1 VTRPA
6 RALLLC
12 LACGCSA
19 PAAYD
24 APGTYEMDRP
34 FVADT
39 LWVLPDGTYTLVYA
53 PDGGGKTLVV
63 RGRWEYVRNERSI
76 TFHGFPVRE
85 YSGSVRDASQT
96 GVWRA
101 PFQRTAFGSIVLQV
115 YEDKGLQYRRVSPD
129 LLGSAGRG
137 R

>member
-1 VTRPA
+1 MTRPA
-6 RALLLC
+6 LALLLC
-12 LACGCSA
+12 VACGGPA

-53 PDGGGKTLVV
+53 PDGGKTLVV
-63 RGRWEYVRNERSI
+63 RGRWEYVRNGPSI
-76 TFHGFPVRE
+76 TFHRFPIRE

-96 GVWRA
+96 GVWQA
-101 PFQRTAFGSIVLQV
+101 PFERTAFGSIVLQV
-115 YEDKGLQYRRVSPD
+115 YKDKGLRYRRVSPD